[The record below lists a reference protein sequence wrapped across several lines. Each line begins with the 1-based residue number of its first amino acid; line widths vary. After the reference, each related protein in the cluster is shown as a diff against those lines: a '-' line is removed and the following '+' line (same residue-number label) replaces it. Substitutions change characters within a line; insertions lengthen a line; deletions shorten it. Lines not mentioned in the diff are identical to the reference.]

1 MLKQD
6 YNQRIHELQREM
18 TESSE
23 QSERVCK
30 ELRQLRA
37 HSVRIEAQDVC
48 DICDLILMVKP
59 FFVFICG
66 HKFHSDCL
74 EKQVIPM
81 LTKEQN
87 RQLSMLKLE
96 MESLMAQAISLT
108 CHTPVQDKKR
118 AYLKTEI
125 EQILAADCLYCGLLI
140 ETIDQPFVDD
150 WDQVNVEWE

>member
-1 MLKQD
+1 MS
-6 YNQRIHELQREM
+6 
-18 TESSE
+18 ESSE

-48 DICDLILMVKP
+48 DICDLILLVKP

-74 EKQVIPM
+74 EKQVILI

-87 RQLSMLKLE
+87 RQLAMLKQE
-96 MESLMAQAISLT
+96 METLMAQTISLAS
-108 CHTPVQDKKR
+108 HTIEQDKRR
-118 AYLKTEI
+118 ADLKTEI

-150 WDQVNVEWE
+150 WDQANVEWE